1 MKKSKILLIAF
12 VIIMTTL
19 FSGCEAIDNGMV
31 KLGLKN
37 NDFEYIKE
45 NKVNQ
50 IIIQS
55 TRDAGFRFVVTDK
68 NAINDIY
75 DIVSSGRI
83 KESKSK
89 LDADYIFDIYL
100 GDEVKSYKYVVSA
113 SDSDT
118 GNFYD
123 DEKAYLIS
131 KNLDDTI
138 IKNLSFVRKPRDFED
153 VYYKCILDVLEEKK
167 NSLKEDNKVGVNIAG
182 DVDCL
187 KYMFSI
193 DLEQFK
199 KDIDKI
205 LPGTTLVEN
214 NSDDFDTVITVKNRG
229 YSSKVFKTTITVD
242 DKKNKI
248 YETYYVSAVYES
260 KGWDIDIG
268 EVNTKP
274 ENW

>member
-1 MKKSKILLIAF
+1 MKQSKILLITF
-12 VIIMTTL
+12 VIMMATL
-19 FSGCEAIDNGMV
+19 FSGCKLVENGMV
-31 KLGLKN
+31 KLGFKN

-75 DIVSSGRI
+75 NILSSGKI
-83 KESKSK
+83 KESKSE
-89 LDADYIFDIYL
+89 LDADYIFDIYI
-100 GDEVKSYKYVVSA
+100 GEEAKSYSYVVSA
-113 SDSDT
+113 SDSET

-123 DEKAYLIS
+123 DEKIYLIS

-153 VYYKCILDVLEEKK
+153 VYYKCILDVLQAKK
-167 NSLKEDNKVGVNIAG
+167 KQLKEDNRVGVNIAG

-187 KYMFSI
+187 KYMFST

-199 KDIDKI
+199 KDIDKT

-229 YSSKVFKTTITVD
+229 YSTKLFKTTITVD

-248 YETYYVSAVYES
+248 YETYYVSAAYES
-260 KGWDIDIG
+260 KGWNIDIG
-268 EVNTKP
+268 KVNTKP
-274 ENW
+274 DNW

>member
-75 DIVSSGRI
+75 NIVSSGRI

-89 LDADYIFDIYL
+89 LDADYIFDIYI
-100 GDEVKSYKYVVSA
+100 GEEVKSYKYVVSA
-113 SDSDT
+113 SDSDS

-153 VYYKCILDVLEEKK
+153 IYYKCILDVLEEKK

>member
-89 LDADYIFDIYL
+89 LDADYIFDIYI

-153 VYYKCILDVLEEKK
+153 IYYKCILDVLEEKK

-229 YSSKVFKTTITVD
+229 YSSKIFKTTITVD

>member
-1 MKKSKILLIAF
+1 MKKSKILLITL
-12 VIIMTTL
+12 VIIISTL
-19 FSGCEAIDNGMV
+19 FSGCELVDNGMV

-37 NDFEYIKE
+37 KDFEYIKE
-45 NKVNQ
+45 NKVSQ
-50 IIIQS
+50 IVIQS

-68 NAINDIY
+68 NAINNIY
-75 DIVSSGRI
+75 DIVSSGKV
-83 KESKSK
+83 KESKST
-89 LDADYIFDIYL
+89 LDADYIFDIYI
-100 GDEVKSYKYVVSA
+100 GEEAKSYKYVVSA

-123 DEKAYLIS
+123 DEKSYLIS

-138 IKNLSFVRKPRDFED
+138 INNLSFVRKPRDFED
-153 VYYKCILDVLEEKK
+153 VYYKCILDVLEAKK
-167 NSLKEDNKVGVNIAG
+167 DDLKEDNKVGVNIAG

-187 KYMFSI
+187 KYMFST

-199 KDIDKI
+199 KDIDKV
-205 LPGTTLVEN
+205 LPKTTLVEN

-229 YSSKVFKTTITVD
+229 YSSKIFKTTITVD

-248 YETYYVSAVYES
+248 YETYYVSALYES
-260 KGWDIDIG
+260 KGWNIDIG
-268 EVNTKP
+268 KVNTKP

>member
-1 MKKSKILLIAF
+1 MKKSKVLLIAF
-12 VIIMTTL
+12 VIIMSTL
-19 FSGCEAIDNGMV
+19 FSGCETIDNGMV

-75 DIVSSGRI
+75 NIVSSGRI

-89 LDADYIFDIYL
+89 LDADYIFDIYI
-100 GDEVKSYKYVVSA
+100 GEEVKSYKYVVSA

-153 VYYKCILDVLEEKK
+153 IYYKCILDVLEEKK
-167 NSLKEDNKVGVNIAG
+167 DSLKEDNKVGVNIAG

>member
-153 VYYKCILDVLEEKK
+153 IYYKCILDVLEEKK

>member
-89 LDADYIFDIYL
+89 LDADYIFDIYI
-100 GDEVKSYKYVVSA
+100 GEEVKSYKYVVSA

-153 VYYKCILDVLEEKK
+153 IYYKCILDVLEEKK

>member
-1 MKKSKILLIAF
+1 MKKSKILLITL
-12 VIIMTTL
+12 VIIISTL
-19 FSGCEAIDNGMV
+19 FSGCELVDDGMV

-37 NDFEYIKE
+37 KDFEYIKE
-45 NKVNQ
+45 NKVSQ
-50 IIIQS
+50 IVIQS

-68 NAINDIY
+68 NAINNIY
-75 DIVSSGRI
+75 DIVSSGKV
-83 KESKSK
+83 KESKST
-89 LDADYIFDIYL
+89 LDADYIFDIYI
-100 GDEVKSYKYVVSA
+100 GEEAKSYKYVVSA

-138 IKNLSFVRKPRDFED
+138 INNLSFVRKPRDFED
-153 VYYKCILDVLEEKK
+153 VYYKCILDVLEAKK
-167 NSLKEDNKVGVNIAG
+167 DDLKEDNKVGVNIAG

-187 KYMFSI
+187 KYMFST

-199 KDIDKI
+199 KDIDKV
-205 LPGTTLVEN
+205 LPKTTLVEN

-229 YSSKVFKTTITVD
+229 YSSKIFKTTITVD

-268 EVNTKP
+268 KVNTKP

>member
-89 LDADYIFDIYL
+89 LDADYIFDIYI

>member
-1 MKKSKILLIAF
+1 MKKSKILLITL
-12 VIIMTTL
+12 VIIISTL
-19 FSGCEAIDNGMV
+19 FSGCELVDNGMV

-37 NDFEYIKE
+37 KDFEYIKE
-45 NKVNQ
+45 NKVSQ
-50 IIIQS
+50 IVIQS

-68 NAINDIY
+68 NAINNIY
-75 DIVSSGRI
+75 DIVSSGKV
-83 KESKSK
+83 KESKRT
-89 LDADYIFDIYL
+89 LDADYIFDIYI
-100 GDEVKSYKYVVSA
+100 GEEAKSYKYVVSA

-138 IKNLSFVRKPRDFED
+138 INNLSFVRKPRDFED
-153 VYYKCILDVLEEKK
+153 VYYKCILDVLEAKK
-167 NSLKEDNKVGVNIAG
+167 DDLKEDNKVGVNIAG

-187 KYMFSI
+187 KYMFST

-205 LPGTTLVEN
+205 LPKTTLVEN

-229 YSSKVFKTTITVD
+229 YSSKIFKTTITVD

-248 YETYYVSAVYES
+248 YETYYVSALYES
-260 KGWDIDIG
+260 KGWNIDIG
-268 EVNTKP
+268 KVNTKP

>member
-12 VIIMTTL
+12 VIIMSTL

-37 NDFEYIKE
+37 NDFKYIKE

-55 TRDAGFRFVVTDK
+55 TRDAGFRFIVTDK

-75 DIVSSGRI
+75 NIVSSGRI

-89 LDADYIFDIYL
+89 LDADYIFDIYI

-153 VYYKCILDVLEEKK
+153 IYYKCILDVLEEKK
-167 NSLKEDNKVGVNIAG
+167 NLLKEDNKVGVNIAG

-229 YSSKVFKTTITVD
+229 YSSKIFKTTITVD

>member
-153 VYYKCILDVLEEKK
+153 IYYKCILDVLEEKK

-248 YETYYVSAVYES
+248 YETYYVSALYES

-268 EVNTKP
+268 EVNIKP

>member
-1 MKKSKILLIAF
+1 MKKSKILLITL
-12 VIIMTTL
+12 VIIISTL
-19 FSGCEAIDNGMV
+19 FSGCELVDNGMV

-37 NDFEYIKE
+37 KDFEYIKE
-45 NKVNQ
+45 NKVSQ
-50 IIIQS
+50 IVIQS

-68 NAINDIY
+68 NAINNIY
-75 DIVSSGRI
+75 DIVSSGKV
-83 KESKSK
+83 KESKST
-89 LDADYIFDIYL
+89 LDADYIFDIYI
-100 GDEVKSYKYVVSA
+100 GEEAKSYKYVVSA

-138 IKNLSFVRKPRDFED
+138 INNLSFVRKPRDFKD
-153 VYYKCILDVLEEKK
+153 VYYKCILDVLEAKK
-167 NSLKEDNKVGVNIAG
+167 DDLKEDNKVGVNIAG

-187 KYMFSI
+187 KYMFST

-205 LPGTTLVEN
+205 LPKTTLVEN

-229 YSSKVFKTTITVD
+229 YSSKIFKTTITVD

-248 YETYYVSAVYES
+248 YETYYVSALYES
-260 KGWDIDIG
+260 KGWNIDIG
-268 EVNTKP
+268 KVNTKP

>member
-75 DIVSSGRI
+75 NIVSSGRI

-89 LDADYIFDIYL
+89 LDADYIFDIYI

-153 VYYKCILDVLEEKK
+153 IYYKCILDVLEEKK

-229 YSSKVFKTTITVD
+229 YSSKIFKTTITVD

>member
-12 VIIMTTL
+12 VIIMSTL

-75 DIVSSGRI
+75 NIVSSGRI

-89 LDADYIFDIYL
+89 LDADYIFDIYI

-153 VYYKCILDVLEEKK
+153 IYYKCILDVLEEKK

-229 YSSKVFKTTITVD
+229 YSSKIFKTTITVD

>member
-12 VIIMTTL
+12 VIIMSTL

-75 DIVSSGRI
+75 NIVSSGRI

-89 LDADYIFDIYL
+89 LDADYIFDIYI

-153 VYYKCILDVLEEKK
+153 IYYKCILDVLEEKK

-205 LPGTTLVEN
+205 LPGTILVEN

>member
-1 MKKSKILLIAF
+1 MKKSKILLITL
-12 VIIMTTL
+12 VIIISTL
-19 FSGCEAIDNGMV
+19 FLGCELVDNGMV

-37 NDFEYIKE
+37 KDFEYIKE
-45 NKVNQ
+45 NKVSQ
-50 IIIQS
+50 IVIQS

-68 NAINDIY
+68 NAINNIY
-75 DIVSSGRI
+75 DIVSSGKV
-83 KESKSK
+83 KESKST
-89 LDADYIFDIYL
+89 LDADYIFDIYI
-100 GDEVKSYKYVVSA
+100 GEEAKSYKYVVSA

-138 IKNLSFVRKPRDFED
+138 INNLSFVRKPRDFED
-153 VYYKCILDVLEEKK
+153 VYYKCILDVLEAKK
-167 NSLKEDNKVGVNIAG
+167 DDLKEDNKVGVNIAG

-187 KYMFSI
+187 KYMFST

-205 LPGTTLVEN
+205 LPKTTLVEN

-229 YSSKVFKTTITVD
+229 YSSKIFKTTITVD

-248 YETYYVSAVYES
+248 YETYYVSALYES
-260 KGWDIDIG
+260 KGWNIDIG
-268 EVNTKP
+268 KVNTKP

>member
-153 VYYKCILDVLEEKK
+153 IYYKCILDVLEEKK

-229 YSSKVFKTTITVD
+229 YSSKVFKTTITVY

>member
-12 VIIMTTL
+12 VIIMSTL
-19 FSGCEAIDNGMV
+19 FSGCETIDNGMV

-89 LDADYIFDIYL
+89 LDADYIFDIYI
-100 GDEVKSYKYVVSA
+100 GEEVKSYKYVVSA

-153 VYYKCILDVLEEKK
+153 IYYKCILDVLEEKK

>member
-1 MKKSKILLIAF
+1 MKKRGILLIIL
-12 VIIMTTL
+12 VMIISTL
-19 FSGCEAIDNGMV
+19 FSGCELVDDGMV

-37 NDFEYIKE
+37 KDFEYIKE
-45 NKVNQ
+45 NKVSQ
-50 IIIQS
+50 IVIQS

-68 NAINDIY
+68 NAINNIY
-75 DIVSSGRI
+75 DIVSSGKV
-83 KESKSK
+83 KESKST
-89 LDADYIFDIYL
+89 LDADYIFDIYI
-100 GDEVKSYKYVVSA
+100 GEEAKSYKYVVSA

-138 IKNLSFVRKPRDFED
+138 INNLSFVRKPRDFED
-153 VYYKCILDVLEEKK
+153 VYSKCILDVLEEKK
-167 NSLKEDNKVGVNIAG
+167 DDLKEDNKVGVNIAG

-187 KYMFSI
+187 KYMFST
-193 DLEQFK
+193 DLEKFK
-199 KDIDKI
+199 KDINKV

-229 YSSKVFKTTITVD
+229 YNSKIFKTTITVD

-248 YETYYVSAVYES
+248 YETYYVSALYES

-268 EVNTKP
+268 EVNIKP

>member
-1 MKKSKILLIAF
+1 MKKSKILLITL
-12 VIIMTTL
+12 VIIISTL
-19 FSGCEAIDNGMV
+19 FSGCELVDNGMV

-37 NDFEYIKE
+37 KDFEYIKE
-45 NKVNQ
+45 NKVSQ
-50 IIIQS
+50 IVIQS

-68 NAINDIY
+68 NAINNIY
-75 DIVSSGRI
+75 DIVSSGKV
-83 KESKSK
+83 KESKST
-89 LDADYIFDIYL
+89 LDADYIFDIYI
-100 GDEVKSYKYVVSA
+100 GEEAKSYKYVVSA

-131 KNLDDTI
+131 KILDDTI
-138 IKNLSFVRKPRDFED
+138 INNLSFVRKPRDFED
-153 VYYKCILDVLEEKK
+153 VYYKCILDVLEAKK
-167 NSLKEDNKVGVNIAG
+167 DDLKEDNKVGVNIAG

-187 KYMFSI
+187 KYMFST

-199 KDIDKI
+199 KDIDKV
-205 LPGTTLVEN
+205 LPKTTLVEN

-229 YSSKVFKTTITVD
+229 YSSKIFKTTITVD

-248 YETYYVSAVYES
+248 YETYYVSALYES
-260 KGWDIDIG
+260 KGWNIDIG
-268 EVNTKP
+268 KVNTKP

>member
-1 MKKSKILLIAF
+1 MKKSKILLITL
-12 VIIMTTL
+12 VIIISTL
-19 FSGCEAIDNGMV
+19 FSGCELVDNGMV

-68 NAINDIY
+68 NAINNIY
-75 DIVSSGRI
+75 DIVSSGKV
-83 KESKSK
+83 KESKST
-89 LDADYIFDIYL
+89 LDADYIFDIYI
-100 GDEVKSYKYVVSA
+100 GEEAKSYKYVVSA

-138 IKNLSFVRKPRDFED
+138 INNLSFVRKPRDFED
-153 VYYKCILDVLEEKK
+153 VYYKCILDVLEAKK
-167 NSLKEDNKVGVNIAG
+167 DDLKEDNKVGVNIAG

-187 KYMFSI
+187 KYMFST

-205 LPGTTLVEN
+205 LPKTTLVEN

-229 YSSKVFKTTITVD
+229 YSSKIFKTTITVD

-248 YETYYVSAVYES
+248 YEIYYVSALYES
-260 KGWDIDIG
+260 KGWNIDIG
-268 EVNTKP
+268 KVNTKP

>member
-153 VYYKCILDVLEEKK
+153 IYYKCILDVLEEKK
-167 NSLKEDNKVGVNIAG
+167 DSLKEDNKVGVNIAG

>member
-1 MKKSKILLIAF
+1 MKKSKVLLIAF
-12 VIIMTTL
+12 VIIISTL

-75 DIVSSGRI
+75 NIVSSGRI

-89 LDADYIFDIYL
+89 LDADYIFDIYI
-100 GDEVKSYKYVVSA
+100 GEEVKSYKYVVSA
-113 SDSDT
+113 SDSDA

-123 DEKAYLIS
+123 DKKAYLIS

-167 NSLKEDNKVGVNIAG
+167 DSLKKDNKVGVNIAG

-229 YSSKVFKTTITVD
+229 YSSKIFKTTITVD

-260 KGWDIDIG
+260 KGWNIDIG
-268 EVNTKP
+268 KVNTKP

>member
-1 MKKSKILLIAF
+1 MKKRGILLIIL
-12 VIIMTTL
+12 VMIISTL
-19 FSGCEAIDNGMV
+19 FSGCELVDDGMV

-37 NDFEYIKE
+37 KDFEYIKE
-45 NKVNQ
+45 NKVSQ
-50 IIIQS
+50 IVIQS

-68 NAINDIY
+68 NAINNIY
-75 DIVSSGRI
+75 DIVSSGKV
-83 KESKSK
+83 KESKST
-89 LDADYIFDIYL
+89 LDADYIFDIYI
-100 GDEVKSYKYVVSA
+100 GEEAKSYKYVVSA

-138 IKNLSFVRKPRDFED
+138 INNLSFVRKPRDFED

-167 NSLKEDNKVGVNIAG
+167 DDLKEDNKVGVNIAG

-187 KYMFSI
+187 KYMFST
-193 DLEQFK
+193 DLEKFK
-199 KDIDKI
+199 KDINKV

-229 YSSKVFKTTITVD
+229 YTSKIFKTTITVD

-248 YETYYVSAVYES
+248 YETYYVSALYES

-268 EVNTKP
+268 EVNIKP

>member
-1 MKKSKILLIAF
+1 MKKSKILLITL
-12 VIIMTTL
+12 VIIISTL
-19 FSGCEAIDNGMV
+19 FSGCELVDNGMV

-37 NDFEYIKE
+37 KDFEYIKE
-45 NKVNQ
+45 NKVSQ
-50 IIIQS
+50 IVIQS

-68 NAINDIY
+68 NAINNIY
-75 DIVSSGRI
+75 DIVSSGKE
-83 KESKSK
+83 KESKST
-89 LDADYIFDIYL
+89 LDADYIFDIYI
-100 GDEVKSYKYVVSA
+100 GEEAKSYKYVVSA

-138 IKNLSFVRKPRDFED
+138 INNLSFVRKPRDFED
-153 VYYKCILDVLEEKK
+153 VYYKCILDVLEAKK
-167 NSLKEDNKVGVNIAG
+167 DDLKEDNKVGVNIAG

-187 KYMFSI
+187 KYMFST

-205 LPGTTLVEN
+205 LPKTTLVEN

-229 YSSKVFKTTITVD
+229 YSSKIFKTTITVD

-248 YETYYVSAVYES
+248 YETYYVSALYES
-260 KGWDIDIG
+260 KGWNIDIG
-268 EVNTKP
+268 KVNTKP

>member
-12 VIIMTTL
+12 VIIMSTL

-75 DIVSSGRI
+75 NIVSSGRI

-89 LDADYIFDIYL
+89 LDADYIFDIYI
-100 GDEVKSYKYVVSA
+100 GEEVKSYKYVVSA
-113 SDSDT
+113 SDSDS

-167 NSLKEDNKVGVNIAG
+167 DSLKEDNKVGVNIAG

>member
-89 LDADYIFDIYL
+89 LDADYIFDIYI

-153 VYYKCILDVLEEKK
+153 IYYKCILDVLEEKK

>member
-1 MKKSKILLIAF
+1 MKKSKILLITL
-12 VIIMTTL
+12 VIIISTL
-19 FSGCEAIDNGMV
+19 FSGCELVDNGMV

-37 NDFEYIKE
+37 KDFEYIKE
-45 NKVNQ
+45 NKVSQ
-50 IIIQS
+50 IVIQS

-68 NAINDIY
+68 NAINNIY
-75 DIVSSGRI
+75 DIVSSGKV
-83 KESKSK
+83 KESKST
-89 LDADYIFDIYL
+89 LDADYIFDIYI
-100 GDEVKSYKYVVSA
+100 GEEAKSYKYVVSA

-138 IKNLSFVRKPRDFED
+138 INNLSFVRKPRDFED
-153 VYYKCILDVLEEKK
+153 VYYKCILDVLEAKK
-167 NSLKEDNKVGVNIAG
+167 DDLKEDNKVGVNIAG

-187 KYMFSI
+187 KYMFST

-199 KDIDKI
+199 KDIDKV
-205 LPGTTLVEN
+205 LPKTTLVEN

-229 YSSKVFKTTITVD
+229 YSSKIFKTTITVD

-248 YETYYVSAVYES
+248 YETYYVSALYES
-260 KGWDIDIG
+260 KGWNIDIG
-268 EVNTKP
+268 KVNTKP

>member
-12 VIIMTTL
+12 VIIMSTL
-19 FSGCEAIDNGMV
+19 FSGCETIDNGMV

-75 DIVSSGRI
+75 NIVSSGRI

-89 LDADYIFDIYL
+89 LDADYIFDIYI
-100 GDEVKSYKYVVSA
+100 GEEVKSYKYVVSA
-113 SDSDT
+113 SDSDS

-153 VYYKCILDVLEEKK
+153 IYYKCILDVLEEKK
-167 NSLKEDNKVGVNIAG
+167 DSLKEDNKVGVNIAG

>member
-12 VIIMTTL
+12 VIIMSTL

-89 LDADYIFDIYL
+89 LDADYIFDIYI
-100 GDEVKSYKYVVSA
+100 GEEVKSYKYVVSA
-113 SDSDT
+113 SDSDS

-167 NSLKEDNKVGVNIAG
+167 DSLKEDNKVGVNIAG

-229 YSSKVFKTTITVD
+229 YSSKIFKTTITVD

>member
-19 FSGCEAIDNGMV
+19 FSGCESIDNGMV

-89 LDADYIFDIYL
+89 LDADYIFDIYI
-100 GDEVKSYKYVVSA
+100 GEEVKSYKYVVSA
-113 SDSDT
+113 SDSDS

-153 VYYKCILDVLEEKK
+153 IYYKCILDVLEEKK

-229 YSSKVFKTTITVD
+229 YSSKIFKTTITVD